1 MRVKQLWVYV
11 PLPAKAKLVWE
22 RITFT
27 RLTLAYFIF
36 SLLHCFIQLGLQI
49 NAFNVNANAAAFLT
63 SIAAQAGALEKGVPA
78 LAGNEVR
85 WCKEI
90 TSNLSTD
97 QCDVIWSNI
106 PPSSK
111 EQTAAVSTSLTFIDA
126 PISTSPTASSQSS
139 GTAASTTVSSASSS
153 EAATTSRAETSPA
166 STTARSS
173 SQEEQTTSTSASSVA
188 VPTLNNGQRRP
199 DDDDENEL
207 ESESEDES
215 ESSDSDDEGE
225 SSDSD
230 DDEVANLGRTV
241 GKRSLFKR
249 HPWEGP
255 RNQTVI
261 VTLNGGG
268 FNGQQEELSM
278 SCAWALNW
286 PIGVLANTKRE
297 DVVFIAFQIW
307 VLGMSI
313 VAILNESIPHIAAS
327 LLTHVLA
334 TGWSGFQIAHTAKF
348 RADYNRVLTNGACKG
363 TNLLPNYWR
372 ARSIAEYITLS
383 FNIIALLISIYL
395 TWKLIKLFG
404 WQTFKR
410 VGASLA
416 INRMYKLVLVM
427 SIVLQLSM
435 FFMGA
440 TCGLWIDNLFN
451 GVAAKAA
458 WYVPLYKAT
467 AFATI
472 ILLVPWII
480 MGWVSIRR
488 ELRVFMAIF
497 LFFSLCYLGGWSVMF
512 LSDTFRWT
520 FVTWM
525 FFRMMAVSSVFLTVT
540 AFVLGVICRY
550 NFGKGLT
557 RYLNAQEPLPGDDFT
572 PVYHTSDVEKVDFPS
587 NEKPIPTFSA
597 AFGRGAEVPPPSQM
611 FPGRMS
617 NGPRFFQR
625 SAVPFES
632 PRGSDGSITPPQ
644 SVMVRDNMRSDD
656 PHPNAS
662 LGRSDSGSSK
672 SSVNSFSSYYN
683 YSGNQQ
689 HARSG
694 STETMGTG
702 RRWVIE

>member
-1 MRVKQLWVYV
+1 MRVKQLWNYV

-49 NAFNVNANAAAFLT
+49 NAFSVNANAASFLT
-63 SIAAQAGALEKGVPA
+63 SIAEQAQALEKGVAA
-78 LAGNEVR
+78 LTGNEVK

-90 TSNLSTD
+90 TTDLSTD
-97 QCDVIWSNI
+97 QCDPIWPVRPHNSMMA
-106 PPSSK
+106 
-111 EQTAAVSTSLTFIDA
+111 QAAAVSTSLTFTPA
-126 PISTSPTASSQSS
+126 PISTSATANSQSS
-139 GTAASTTVSSASSS
+139 PTTASTTASSASS
-153 EAATTSRAETSPA
+153 EATSTSRAETSPT
-166 STTARSS
+166 STTAGSS
-173 SQEEQTTSTSASSVA
+173 SQQEQTTSSSTSSVA
-188 VPTLNNGQRRP
+188 LPTLNNGQRRP
-199 DDDDENEL
+199 DDDDDENEL

-215 ESSDSDDEGE
+215 ESSDSDDESE
-225 SSDSD
+225 SSDS
-230 DDEVANLGRTV
+230 DDEVANLGRAV

-249 HPWEGP
+249 HPWPGP
-255 RNQTVI
+255 RDQTVI

-268 FNGQQEELSM
+268 FNGQQEQLSM

-286 PIGVLANTKRE
+286 PVSVLANTKRE

-348 RADYNRVLTNGACKG
+348 RANYNQVVTTGACAGK
-363 TNLLPNYWR
+363 NLLPNYWG
-372 ARSIAEYITLS
+372 ARSIVEYIALS
-383 FNIIALLISIYL
+383 FNIIALLVSIYL

-427 SIVLQLSM
+427 SIVLQLSI

-451 GVAAKAA
+451 GVAAKTA

-467 AFATI
+467 AFVTI

-488 ELRVFMAIF
+488 ELRIYMAIF
-497 LFFSLCYLGGWSVMF
+497 LFLSLCYLGGWSVMF
-512 LSDTFRWT
+512 LADTFRWT

-540 AFVLGVICRY
+540 AFVLGVVCRY
-550 NFGKGLT
+550 NFGKGLP
-557 RYLNAQEPLPGDDFT
+557 RYLSAQEPLPGDDFT

-662 LGRSDSGSSK
+662 LGRSDSSSSK

-694 STETMGTG
+694 SSETMGTG